1 MNYQKSYY
9 PKRPVKSFQDL
20 EVYQK
25 LLAVSVAIAKRIKRP
40 AAGVVPEIVSMAL
53 DLPLKIAA
61 AHSLRFGGQTRAIEA
76 LEEVM
81 LNCNL
86 LVVYLEQYR
95 DIENPSTG
103 SGQVKIEAEFF
114 EEQIKN
120 LLTVRMKILHL
131 QRSWQKFT
139 PFRGRGRVPRPAS
152 NGVNFCHDLC
162 KCRIFILV
170 DKRFLI
176 CSSKNSGS
184 IVLPALPAGRFSI
197 SRYCSR

>member
-1 MNYQKSYY
+1 MSYTNKYY
-9 PKRPVKSFQDL
+9 PKRPVKSFRDL

-25 LLAVSVAIAKRIKRP
+25 LLAVSVAIAKRIKGP

-81 LNCNL
+81 LNCNI

-95 DIENPSTG
+95 DIENLPAGKAGKT
-103 SGQVKIEAEFF
+103 IEPEFF

-120 LLTVRMKILHL
+120 LLSTRMKILHL

-139 PFRGRGRVPRPAS
+139 PLEAGRGTRPRPL
-152 NGVNFCHDLC
+152 NGVNQT
-162 KCRIFILV
+162 
-170 DKRFLI
+170 I
-176 CSSKNSGS
+176 CS
-184 IVLPALPAGRFSI
+184 
-197 SRYCSR
+197 

>member
-1 MNYQKSYY
+1 MSYTNKYY

-25 LLAVSVAIAKRIKRP
+25 LLAVSVAIAKRVKRP

-53 DLPLKIAA
+53 GLPVKVAT
-61 AHSLRFGGQTRAIEA
+61 AHSLRFGDQTRAIEA

-95 DIENPSTG
+95 DIEN
-103 SGQVKIEAEFF
+103 KDIELEFF

-120 LLTVRMKILHL
+120 LLSVRMKILHL
-131 QRSWQKFT
+131 QMSWKKFAKEY
-139 PFRGRGRVPRPAS
+139 V
-152 NGVNFCHDLC
+152 
-162 KCRIFILV
+162 K
-170 DKRFLI
+170 
-176 CSSKNSGS
+176 
-184 IVLPALPAGRFSI
+184 
-197 SRYCSR
+197 